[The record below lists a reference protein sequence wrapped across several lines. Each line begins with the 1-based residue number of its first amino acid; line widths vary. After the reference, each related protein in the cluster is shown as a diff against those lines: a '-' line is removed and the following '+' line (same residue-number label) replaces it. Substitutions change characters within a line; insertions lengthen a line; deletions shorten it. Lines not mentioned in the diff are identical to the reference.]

1 MPPFTPL
8 PGLPTYV
15 PSIPLLPPTPFIRT
29 AGFCLLFS
37 RYGTNKTKL
46 NCIAIDISYPTFLPA
61 FPHPGF
67 ANQGFRQRYVTCGTM
82 RALTPAI
89 LHLGLQVSPF
99 TATHLPIVPPPTTWC
114 VRTSLLPPRQC
125 VRWLSGFTLTSGARQ
140 HIPPNQ
146 VRHPAD
152 RHFASGCFPPRL
164 TTTQLPSTTVLWH
177 TPTRTLT
184 LLISRHPGRTTKP
197 LRGSFFS
204 EFTTSLRYEI
214 YFLYC
219 VIFNFF

>member
-1 MPPFTPL
+1 MRFSRTRLSSRWFPHRDWHANMRASRMVKSPRSAKQTLATACEHMPPFTPL

-61 FPHPGF
+61 FPQPGF

-89 LHLGLQVSPF
+89 PHLGLQVSPF
-99 TATHLPIVPPPTTWC
+99 AATYLPVVPPPTT
-114 VRTSLLPPRQC
+114 
-125 VRWLSGFTLTSGARQ
+125 
-140 HIPPNQ
+140 
-146 VRHPAD
+146 
-152 RHFASGCFPPRL
+152 
-164 TTTQLPSTTVLWH
+164 
-177 TPTRTLT
+177 
-184 LLISRHPGRTTKP
+184 
-197 LRGSFFS
+197 
-204 EFTTSLRYEI
+204 
-214 YFLYC
+214 
-219 VIFNFF
+219 